1 MGKLIETLQRV
12 GKSSGGSMGFLGKN
26 QAQSKAKAAGILVAL
41 GQADAG
47 AVEAVA
53 KAGADGVIF
62 VVSADKSASKGFSA
76 AAYQKAAEP
85 LRAANRPWG
94 IDLAAVV
101 SSLPADALKG
111 IREGGADFVSFP
123 LDAPARLLQER
134 PEGLDR
140 IVTIR
145 GPAGDDDDERY
156 LRLVRSVNLLSVQVV
171 ELISHLSAERLHD
184 LRIEELLHYRTVR
197 ELLRF
202 PVIASLR
209 GDLGNEEARL
219 LVKLG
224 ISAIILQATEGEST
238 AALAQRVAALREEL
252 ERVPAPGSEDE
263 DMPSLAFAPGSP
275 ARGEEPNRQH

>member
-12 GKSSGGSMGFLGKN
+12 GKSSGGSIGFLGKN

-47 AVEAVA
+47 TVEAVA

-62 VVSADKSASKGFSA
+62 VASADKSASKGLA
-76 AAYQKAAEP
+76 TDAYQKAAEP

-94 IDLAAVV
+94 IDLAAVAA
-101 SSLPADALKG
+101 SLPADALKG
-111 IREGGADFVSFP
+111 MRESGADFVSFP

-134 PEGLDR
+134 PDGLDR
-140 IVTIR
+140 IVTFR
-145 GPAGDDDDERY
+145 GPANDDDERY
-156 LRLVRSVNLLSVQVV
+156 LRLVRSINLLSVQAVQF
-171 ELISHLSAERLHD
+171 ISHLSAERLRD
-184 LRIEELLHYRTVR
+184 LRIEELLNYRAVR

-202 PVIASLR
+202 PVITSLR

-224 ISAIILQATEGEST
+224 VSAVILQATEGEGT
-238 AALAQRVAALREEL
+238 AALARRVAALREEL
-252 ERVPAPGSEDE
+252 ERVPAPGTEDE
-263 DMPSLAFAPGSP
+263 EMPSVAFTPGSP
-275 ARGEEPNRQH
+275 ARSEGPNRPH

>member
-12 GKSSGGSMGFLGKN
+12 GKSSGGSIGFLGKN

-41 GQADAG
+41 NQADAG

-62 VVSADKSASKGFSA
+62 VAPADKPASKGFVMD
-76 AAYQKAAEP
+76 AYQKAAEP
-85 LRAANRPWG
+85 LRAANKPWG

-101 SSLPADALKG
+101 SSLAADALKG
-111 IREGGADFVSFP
+111 MREAGADFVSFP

-140 IVTIR
+140 VVALR
-145 GPAGDDDDERY
+145 GPAGDDDESY

-171 ELISHLSAERLHD
+171 EFISHLSAERLHD
-184 LRIEELLHYRTVR
+184 LRIEELLHYRMAR

-202 PVIASLR
+202 PVITSLR

-224 ISAIILQATEGEST
+224 ISAVILQAAEGESVSL
-238 AALAQRVAALREEL
+238 LAQRVAALREEL
-252 ERVPAPGSEDE
+252 ERVPASGAEDE
-263 DMPSLAFAPGSP
+263 EMPSVAFAPGSP
-275 ARGEEPNRQH
+275 ARGEEPNRQR

>member
-1 MGKLIETLQRV
+1 MGKLIESLQRV

-26 QAQSKAKAAGILVAL
+26 QQQSKAKAAGILVAL
-41 GQADAG
+41 SQADAG

-62 VVSADKSASKGFSA
+62 VASGDKSASKGFA
-76 AAYQKAAEP
+76 AGEYLKAAES

-94 IDLAAVV
+94 IDLSAVAA
-101 SSLPADALKG
+101 SLPADALKG

-140 IVTIR
+140 IVAFR
-145 GPAGDDDDERY
+145 EPASDDDERY

-171 ELISHLSAERLHD
+171 EFISHLSAERLHD
-184 LRIEELLHYRTVR
+184 LRIEELLNYRMAR

-224 ISAIILQATEGEST
+224 ISAVILQATEGESA
-238 AALAQRVAALREEL
+238 AALAQRVTALREEL
-252 ERVPAPGSEDE
+252 ERVPAPGAEDE
-263 DMPSLAFAPGSP
+263 DMPSLAFTPGSP
-275 ARGEEPNRQH
+275 AKGEEPNRQR

>member
-12 GKSSGGSMGFLGKN
+12 GKSSGGGIGFLGRN
-26 QAQSKAKAAGILVAL
+26 QTQTKPKALGMLVAL
-41 GQADAG
+41 SQADAG

-62 VVSADKSASKGFSA
+62 VVQNVKSVSKGLA
-76 AAYQKAAEP
+76 VEAYQKAAEP

-94 IDLAAVV
+94 LELSEVAA
-101 SSLPADALKG
+101 SLPADALKG

-123 LDAPARLLQER
+123 LEAPARLLQER

-140 IVTIR
+140 IITLR
-145 GPAGDDDDERY
+145 GPRDEENESY
-156 LRLVRSVNLLSVQVV
+156 LRLVRSVNLLSVQVA
-171 ELISHLSAERLHD
+171 HFLSNLTAERLRD
-184 LRIEELLHYRTVR
+184 LRIEELLNYRMVR

-202 PVIASLR
+202 PVLVNVGGNI
-209 GDLGNEEARL
+209 GNEEARI

-224 ISAIILQATEGEST
+224 VSAVIIQQSEGES
-238 AALAQRVAALREEL
+238 ASALTQRVTALREEL

-263 DMPSLAFAPGSP
+263 DTPNVAFVPGSP
-275 ARGEEPNRQH
+275 ARGEEPTRQR